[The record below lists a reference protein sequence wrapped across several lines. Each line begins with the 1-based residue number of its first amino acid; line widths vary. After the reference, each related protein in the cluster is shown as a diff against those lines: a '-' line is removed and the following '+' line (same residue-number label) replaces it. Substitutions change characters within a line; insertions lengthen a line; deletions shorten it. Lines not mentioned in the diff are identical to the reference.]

1 VSATEDTPRRMTP
14 TERLHEVT
22 MASLTRAPSP
32 PEHAAEVS
40 RNAKGHY
47 QFTVT
52 VRGYDLDDVIDS
64 ARDSAV
70 RLAAHFPYPDSN
82 GGPS

>member
-1 VSATEDTPRRMTP
+1 MSATDDAPRRMTP

-52 VRGYDLDDVIDS
+52 VRGYDLDDVIAS
-64 ARDSAV
+64 ARGSAV
-70 RLAAHFPYPDSN
+70 KLAEHFPFPDTS
-82 GGPS
+82 GAA